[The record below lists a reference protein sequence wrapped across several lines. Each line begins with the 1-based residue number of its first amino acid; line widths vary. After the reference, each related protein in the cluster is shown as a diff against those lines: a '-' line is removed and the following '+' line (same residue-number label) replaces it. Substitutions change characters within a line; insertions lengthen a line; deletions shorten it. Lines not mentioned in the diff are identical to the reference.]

1 MTRMVRALG
10 AIAFAAA
17 AAVGVVALNGEPT
30 WDAPPAHVVAAP
42 GEPTWD
48 LVPVGERE
56 PTWDFALG
64 EPTWDVAPAGES
76 EPTWDSAPLDSGA

>member
-17 AAVGVVALNGEPT
+17 AAVGALALNGEPT

-42 GEPTWD
+42 NEPTWD
-48 LVPVGERE
+48 FAPVADRE
-56 PTWDFALG
+56 PTWDFAQG
-64 EPTWDVAPAGES
+64 EPTWDFAPVAER
-76 EPTWDSAPLDSGA
+76 EPTWDSAPLDLDA

>member
-17 AAVGVVALNGEPT
+17 AAVGVFALNGEPT

-56 PTWDFALG
+56 PTWDLALG
-64 EPTWDVAPAGES
+64 EPTWDTAPAGES
-76 EPTWDSAPLDSGA
+76 EPTWDSSPLDSGA